1 LLDFIQSDFVLI
13 HNPLLVV
20 LACQV
25 ERMILLTTVLAELQ
39 FLDLVP
45 ILSELLLGILEDS
58 LNLLDQLLDL
68 VLLAVSASATF
79 ATIWSWSGLLAS
91 DLFATFVLADLFVLV
106 LVKISATF
114 ILFVLR

>member
-68 VLLAVSASATF
+68 VLAVSASATF
-79 ATIWSWSGLLAS
+79 ATTWSWSGLLAS

-106 LVKISATF
+106 LIFKISATF